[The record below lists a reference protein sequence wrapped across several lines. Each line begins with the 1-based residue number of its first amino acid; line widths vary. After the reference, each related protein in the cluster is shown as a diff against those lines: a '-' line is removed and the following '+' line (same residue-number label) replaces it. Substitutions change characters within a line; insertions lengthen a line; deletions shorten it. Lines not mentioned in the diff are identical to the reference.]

1 MQAERMLPRR
11 LLATIARDFL
21 AIALIAVIVGL
32 VLVDAERSLGPTGLD
47 TLSTRVAGV
56 HHAVAAAMLGVTHL
70 GEEIVLVGLSAAIVW
85 WTYRRGE
92 LEWSRFFAVLMPGA
106 LLFDNVI
113 KPFVARP
120 RPDFARLVDGTG
132 YSFPS
137 GHVLGTTALLLGLC
151 LYISWRSRSNPRN
164 VVYVTLIGSIAM
176 AASRVVVGVH
186 WPTDVL
192 VAIVLGIAWSW
203 RCSSVL
209 LDRPLS
215 RIALPVLR
223 RQWRSE

>member
-1 MQAERMLPRR
+1 MIPRR
-11 LLATIARDFL
+11 LLATITRDFL
-21 AIALIAVIVGL
+21 AIALAAVVVGL
-32 VLVDAERSLGPTGLD
+32 LLVDAERNLGLAGLD
-47 TLSTRVAGV
+47 TLSTRVGAV
-56 HHAVAAAMLGVTHL
+56 PHAVATSMLGVTRF
-70 GEEIVLVGLSAAIVW
+70 GEEIVLVAASAAIVW

-92 LEWSRFFAVLMPGA
+92 VRWSRFFTILMSGA

-151 LYISWRSRSNPRN
+151 VYISWRARWTSRS
-164 VVYVTLIGSIAM
+164 VVYVALLGSVAM
-176 AASRVVVGVH
+176 AASRVIVGVH
-186 WPTDVL
+186 WPTDVIA
-192 VAIVLGIAWSW
+192 AIVLGIAWSW
-203 RCSSVL
+203 RCSVVL
-209 LDRPLS
+209 LDKPLAE
-215 RIALPVLR
+215 IAFPALR